1 VGWGP
6 RLSFATAAEHGGT
19 DTERPEEVTQ
29 MTLSDEV
36 ARVVTAALEPL
47 DVALYDLEMTGSVL
61 RVSIDRPGGIDIDS
75 VALANKAVS
84 RALDEADPIPGAY
97 TLEVS
102 SPGLERTLRTTA
114 HLEAAIGEK
123 VKLKLNPGAAA
134 GRRLE
139 GVLRGAT
146 DDSIT
151 VETDEGEPHQVDRVD
166 IERVRTVF
174 EWGPAPK
181 PTRAKSGGRP
191 TKEAH
196 T

>member
-1 VGWGP
+1 
-6 RLSFATAAEHGGT
+6 
-19 DTERPEEVTQ
+19 

-36 ARVVTAALEPL
+36 TRTVTAALEPH
-47 DVALYDLEMTGSVL
+47 DVFLYDLEMVGSVL

-75 VALANKAVS
+75 VALVNKAIS
-84 RALDEADPIPGAY
+84 RALDAADPIPGAY

-102 SPGLERTLRTTA
+102 SPGLERTLRTTD
-114 HLEAAIGEK
+114 HLTGAIGEK
-123 VKLKLNPGAAA
+123 VRLKLNPGA
-134 GRRLE
+134 GSERRLV
-139 GVLRGAT
+139 GILRAADG
-146 DDSIT
+146 DSIT
-151 VETDEGEPHQVDRVD
+151 IETDDGTSTQVDRTD

-181 PTRAKSGGRP
+181 PTGAKSGGRP

>member
-1 VGWGP
+1 VGWSP
-6 RLSFATAAEHGGT
+6 RLSFATAAGHGGT

-36 ARVVTAALEPL
+36 TRTVTAALEPH
-47 DVALYDLEMTGSVL
+47 DVSLYDLEMVGSVL

-75 VALANKAVS
+75 VALVNKAIS
-84 RALDEADPIPGAY
+84 RALDAADPIPGAY

-102 SPGLERTLRTTA
+102 SPGLERILRTTE
-114 HLEAAIGEK
+114 HLQGAIGEK
-123 VKLKLNPGAAA
+123 VRLKLNPGA
-134 GRRLE
+134 GTERRLV
-139 GVLRGAT
+139 GILRQADGDSIAIET
-146 DDSIT
+146 DDGAST
-151 VETDEGEPHQVDRVD
+151 QVARTD

-181 PTRAKSGGRP
+181 PTGAKSGGRP

>member
-1 VGWGP
+1 
-6 RLSFATAAEHGGT
+6 LFATAAGHGGT

-36 ARVVTAALEPL
+36 TRVVTSTLEPL
-47 DVALYDLEMTGSVL
+47 DVSLYDLEMVGSVL
-61 RVSIDRPGGIDIDS
+61 KVSIDQPDGIDIDT
-75 VALANKAVS
+75 VAVANKAIS
-84 RALDEADPIPGAY
+84 RALDAADPIPGAY

-114 HLEAAIGEK
+114 HLIGAEGEK
-123 VKLKLNPGAAA
+123 VKVKLNPGAGAT
-134 GRRLE
+134 RRLV
-139 GVLRGAT
+139 GTLVGAGE
-146 DDSIT
+146 DSIT
-151 VETDEGEPHQVDRVD
+151 IEDEAGERHEVTRAD

-181 PTRAKSGGRP
+181 PTGAKSGGRP